1 MLDGFVLPAA
11 DETPKFGV
19 GVAGIK
25 NLATTAG
32 FAMESHIQMVCW
44 IPILLYPSKNFEKLC
59 MIVQSLDI
67 IGTCDSA
74 KAGCATAHGIQ
85 S

>member
-1 MLDGFVLPAA
+1 LDVLDGFVLPAA

-44 IPILLYPSKNFEKLC
+44 IPILLYPSKNFE
-59 MIVQSLDI
+59 
-67 IGTCDSA
+67 
-74 KAGCATAHGIQ
+74 
-85 S
+85 

>member
-1 MLDGFVLPAA
+1 LDVLDGFVLPAA

-32 FAMESHIQMVCW
+32 FAMESHIQKVCW
-44 IPILLYPSKNFEKLC
+44 IPILLYPSKNFE
-59 MIVQSLDI
+59 
-67 IGTCDSA
+67 
-74 KAGCATAHGIQ
+74 
-85 S
+85 